1 MAQLNQQPQQQ
12 QQQQVQNQF
21 MPRAVINKQWRAQAP
36 VIPTPPST
44 SASDLVRAVPVFQAN
59 LQTAP
64 PIPPEN
70 ILTDADKVTQANY
83 EGWLNQQNNSL
94 QEQLRYY
101 ETEIL
106 ELRKLK
112 KSLNTKQRQLKKNG
126 NELNDVDAKT
136 LMQVTQEQSSVQKY
150 LESARKQAR
159 NHLATKQ
166 DYDTK
171 KSAKQMASNPHMV
184 SSPVG
189 QMNEQSPMMSPSP
202 GGMSQSMIQ
211 QPVQSP
217 LGNPMVPSQ
226 SPLHS
231 PSPMMSAQS
240 PGPAS
245 IMQSPGGHMNAM
257 SPYNTMQQS
266 PRIGTP
272 HSQIEDSP
280 FSPNS
285 VQIDSPSMSGRLTS
299 PAPRMTSPQHRPSTP
314 MQMMSRMGNN
324 AGQFSQQNV
333 VMGQQTRFVRPQQM
347 MQNDA
352 NNRMGMRMPANFQQ
366 IGHNPNIIRQGQYN
380 AMEGNPNQNQ
390 QNIQM
395 QQTQNM
401 DPQMRQM
408 QIRQMQMRQQLINQQ
423 AQMGQMNQM
432 SQQNPQMMQ
441 QGQQNPQ
448 MLQQGQQNPQMLQ
461 QGQQNP
467 QMLQQGQQNIQI
479 MQQVQQ
485 NPQMMQQ
492 PQQNPQMMQQGQ
504 QNMQMMPNQPNQSP
518 NHQQPQSPLINQN
531 ASSPMPRSPMV
542 HYQQQQHQ
550 NPNSPMMMDNSP
562 RPSYMQQ
569 QHQQQG
575 MMDHGNQNQNM
586 MQGGGGGGNG
596 MHNPIP
602 CPSFKRCGRIKLG
615 LFGGSPMWGNSGNN
629 GNGNR
634 SSNAEILQII
644 KKTQQAAQASASR
657 DDSQKNVPG
666 KVLPISDSSL
676 QASSSK
682 QPPLPRAKTSLLKK
696 PPASIATAKIKS
708 LVSTDYNDDDSS
720 NGTPPI
726 SPLSQKT
733 RLKLQ
738 GAKSLL
744 DDIVIVD
751 SSPDEKQRMLDYDD
765 DNDKVV
771 TTLTEVSLNS
781 TAQDIGDSDDMIE
794 AFDTSELV
802 SSPLVTEPEA
812 TDYVL
817 FEPHVVHLDDSC
829 ESLKEIMSTNLFED
843 ALHQD
848 QPKAVS
854 SKSCNPDTEMM
865 FVVEPEK
872 EKSSK
877 NVGTREDFE
886 ALIDDES
893 ETEVIAIEK
902 CDSTEI
908 VHVRKS
914 PDALLVKT
922 VTKLQDVKKEVKLP
936 TIVSTASSVSI
947 TLPSNLISRASIH
960 TSIAGMSAHKKLGK
974 NTTQNTTTAKAYI
987 NNQLVSVP
995 LVKNMPMQNKGAG
1008 GDTQQGSKK
1017 IMTSNPLTISNLKK
1031 IPTLFSVSGQKI
1043 NSPTIVTV
1051 SVNKGAARPIQTVQR
1066 FQQKPGQQTQSIIV
1080 PISSC
1085 ITSSPSSRAITNIIS
1100 SAGIISSA
1108 QHTVTSK
1115 LSTSRA
1121 SPILT
1126 FSSKM
1131 PTLTMTQDASLPSKI
1146 FEDEEISPEN
1156 PTDNEDGDKR
1166 GQDPTTS
1173 KSLDELKVESKVG
1186 EAPSAEDKPKSLI
1199 PVHVIIKSRESSQSP
1214 VLNPAQRLLSANMSQ
1229 LSPLSQPIEINTNTH
1244 NATQQIRSIMSSIN
1258 SNEDTKNKSEAE
1270 QTNVV
1275 LTSLM
1280 PQQSVTT
1287 KTILRSISKPT
1298 TSVGQPGSELR
1309 MIVSQNASVPSSPS
1323 IQTSQAG
1330 NILFVKQI
1338 RTPST
1343 QNVPLPTSTNSTI
1356 VVMSQSG
1363 QIQPQGS
1370 VIISNKP
1377 SNLLSILSNQQ
1388 TSSVKNSEVKM
1399 EPPMTSNVSESVG
1412 IQKTITILKTN
1423 PTITNLLNTNS
1434 FKRSKSTDDVTIAKE
1449 SQEIAAAKRLSLES
1463 SNAIKSEP
1471 VELPVVKEFSSVVQ
1485 KHEQPQIQI
1494 STNAC
1499 PPKPMN
1505 VPSSKP
1511 EDSQNVLLKQL
1522 LQNSGSS
1529 VASPLTRSVPG
1540 IISNQRAPSLGV
1552 FSSLEA
1558 QLARPVVPPAPAK
1571 PIIVSSQPLV
1581 NPISMTSLT
1590 MSTASESAP
1599 KVTSSTKVV
1608 SRETSFVSQPP
1619 PSLPTPVQTSTT
1631 SIPVNI
1637 QSVMDKK
1644 PVVVLNR
1651 IDSLMMMSGNNST
1664 SLMVKIKKAFFIYVI
1679 NHSNI
1684 FILGKISSATN
1695 VNDI

>member
-1 MAQLNQQPQQQ
+1 MLTSTTQSIPMQQLNQQPQQQ
-12 QQQQVQNQF
+12 QQQVPNQF
-21 MPRAVINKQWRAQAP
+21 MPRTVINKQWRAQAP
-36 VIPTPPST
+36 VILTPPST
-44 SASDLVRAVPVFQAN
+44 SASDLVRSVPVFQAN

-64 PIPPEN
+64 AIPPEN
-70 ILTDADKVTQANY
+70 VTTDADKVTQANY

-136 LMQVTQEQSSVQKY
+136 LLQVTQEQSAVQKY

-166 DYDTK
+166 DYEAK
-171 KSAKQMASNPHMV
+171 KSAKQMANNPHMV

-324 AGQFSQQNV
+324 AGQFNQQNV
-333 VMGQQTRFVRPQQM
+333 PMGQQTRFVRPQQM

-380 AMEGNPNQNQ
+380 AMDGNSNQNQ

-395 QQTQNM
+395 QQNQNM

-408 QIRQMQMRQQLINQQ
+408 QIRQIQMRQQMMNQQ

-448 MLQQGQQNPQMLQ
+448 MLQQQGQQNSQMLQQQQQGQQNSQMLQ
-461 QGQQNP
+461 QGQQNV
-467 QMLQQGQQNIQI
+467 QI

-485 NPQMMQQ
+485 NPQMMQQQ

-504 QNMQMMPNQPNQSP
+504 QNLQMMANQPNQSP

-569 QHQQQG
+569 QHQQQQG
-575 MMDHGNQNQNM
+575 MMDHGNQNPNM

-596 MHNPIP
+596 IHNPIP
-602 CPSFKRCGRIKLG
+602 CPPFRKFGRIKLG
-615 LFGGSPMWGNSGNN
+615 LFGGSPMWGNNGNN

-634 SSNAEILQII
+634 SNAEVLQII
-644 KKTQQAAQASASR
+644 KKASASR
-657 DDSQKNVPG
+657 DESQKNIQG
-666 KVLPISDSSL
+666 KVLPTSDSSQ

-682 QPPLPRAKTSLLKK
+682 QPQPRAKISLLKK
-696 PPASIATAKIKS
+696 PPASIATSKIKS

-733 RLKLQ
+733 RLKVQ
-738 GAKSLL
+738 GTKLSLE
-744 DDIVIVD
+744 DIVVVD
-751 SSPDEKQRMLDYDD
+751 SSPDEKQRMADYDD

-771 TTLTEVSLNS
+771 TTEVSLNS
-781 TAQDIGDSDDMIE
+781 TAQDICDSDDMIE

-829 ESLKEIMSTNLFED
+829 ESLKEIMSTSLFED
-843 ALHQD
+843 ALHQE
-848 QPKAVS
+848 QPKSVS
-854 SKSCNPDTEMM
+854 SKACNPDTEIM
-865 FVVEPEK
+865 FVVETEK
-872 EKSSK
+872 DKSPK

-902 CDSTEI
+902 CDPTEI
-908 VHVRKS
+908 VQTLKS
-914 PDALLVKT
+914 PDALLVKP
-922 VTKLQDVKKEVKLP
+922 VTKLQEVKKEVKIP
-936 TIVSTASSVSI
+936 TIVSSSSSVSI

-960 TSIAGMSAHKKLGK
+960 TSISGMSAHKKLGK

-995 LVKNMPMQNKGAG
+995 LVKNMPMQSKGAG
-1008 GDTQQGSKK
+1008 VDVQQGSKK
-1017 IMTSNPLTISNLKK
+1017 IMTSNPLTISNMKK
-1031 IPTLFSVSGQKI
+1031 MPTLFSVSGQKLT
-1043 NSPTIVTV
+1043 SPTILTL
-1051 SVNKGAARPIQTVQR
+1051 SVNKGTARPIQTVQR

-1085 ITSSPSSRAITNIIS
+1085 ITSSPSSRAMTNIIS
-1100 SAGIISSA
+1100 SAGMISSA

-1115 LSTSRA
+1115 MSTSRA

-1156 PTDNEDGDKR
+1156 SAELEDVDKKS
-1166 GQDPTTS
+1166 QDPSTS
-1173 KSLDELKVESKVG
+1173 KTSDDLKAETKVG
-1186 EAPSAEDKPKSLI
+1186 ESTVEEKTKSLI

-1275 LTSLM
+1275 LTSM
-1280 PQQSVTT
+1280 VPQQSVT
-1287 KTILRSISKPT
+1287 KAILRSISTPT
-1298 TSVGQPGSELR
+1298 TSVGHPGSELR
-1309 MIVSQNASVPSSPS
+1309 MIVSQNTSVPSSPS

-1363 QIQPQGS
+1363 QIQSQGS

-1388 TSSVKNSEVKM
+1388 TSSVKSSEVKM
-1399 EPPMTSNVSESVG
+1399 EPPMTSMSDTANV
-1412 IQKTITILKTN
+1412 QKTFTILKTN

-1434 FKRSKSTDDVTIAKE
+1434 FKRSKSTDDVITAKE
-1449 SQEIAAAKRLSLES
+1449 SQEVAAAKRLSLES
-1463 SNAIKSEP
+1463 SNAIKTEP
-1471 VELPVVKEFSSVVQ
+1471 VEYPVVKEVIQ
-1485 KHEQPQIQI
+1485 KQEQQIQI

-1499 PPKPMN
+1499 PPKPLN
-1505 VPSSKP
+1505 LPTTKP

-1529 VASPLTRSVPG
+1529 GASPLTRSVPG

-1558 QLARPVVPPAPAK
+1558 QLARPVIPPAHAK

-1581 NPISMTSLT
+1581 NQIPLTSSPVSL
-1590 MSTASESAP
+1590 ASETAP
-1599 KVTSSTKVV
+1599 KVTSSSNKVV

-1619 PSLPTPVQTSTT
+1619 PSNRPPTPLQTPPT
-1631 SIPVNI
+1631 SIPISI
-1637 QSVMDKK
+1637 QSIMDKK

-1651 IDSLMMMSGNNST
+1651 NDVSANLTMISGNNST
-1664 SLMVKIKKAFFIYVI
+1664 STMVICHI
-1679 NHSNI
+1679 
-1684 FILGKISSATN
+1684 
-1695 VNDI
+1695 